1 MTARCLLFFRLTCS
15 LLEKAEVEQQV
26 LEDDFAENPLSSFH
40 TLFRIYHD
48 WNEVF
53 RHIWCN
59 DCDKTHASQG
69 IQIHLQT
76 VNRLFVDCRF
86 SLFFFIQTFPS
97 FCFISDFNITFGI
110 AERKLGGWI
119 TQEDLRDAAI
129 NIVKLCEMYDL
140 DVRDVFDG
148 YIQDHVVTPLLAEEL
163 YFIAATADKQDR
175 MRSAVVWFEE
185 LYRRV
190 SEDMYTESTLKLI
203 TVARVLAGVYNKVCQ
218 KLS

>member
-1 MTARCLLFFRLTCS
+1 MTGMRSFVTFGATTVIKPMPPKVCKFTSRLLTDCLLI
-15 LLEKAEVEQQV
+15 V
-26 LEDDFAENPLSSFH
+26 
-40 TLFRIYHD
+40 
-48 WNEVF
+48 VF
-53 RHIWCN
+53 R
-59 DCDKTHASQG
+59 
-69 IQIHLQT
+69 
-76 VNRLFVDCRF
+76 
-86 SLFFFIQTFPS
+86 FFFIQTFPS
-97 FCFISDFNITFGI
+97 FCSISDFNITFGI

>member
-86 SLFFFIQTFPS
+86 SLFFSFRLFLLFAPFQTL
-97 FCFISDFNITFGI
+97 TLH
-110 AERKLGGWI
+110 LG
-119 TQEDLRDAAI
+119 
-129 NIVKLCEMYDL
+129 
-140 DVRDVFDG
+140 
-148 YIQDHVVTPLLAEEL
+148 
-163 YFIAATADKQDR
+163 
-175 MRSAVVWFEE
+175 
-185 LYRRV
+185 
-190 SEDMYTESTLKLI
+190 
-203 TVARVLAGVYNKVCQ
+203 
-218 KLS
+218 